1 MAQHPVYILPSTPD
15 EFNLSFYQR
24 YDPAFLFNKV
34 VALKD
39 ILDRKEEI
47 TARREQMEDLA
58 DDAGAASFEALQAEI
73 HFTEMHQFE
82 VFFMLLLADFQR
94 VPHWIYLT
102 EYPPS
107 MPRQKAE
114 QYIAKEIG
122 ALTGDRF
129 TTRQALIRHAIYS
142 TIVPTDPDLLHRWEE
157 NSDKIAA
164 IIERLAQRY
173 LRYLRSYNS
182 YKHGLR
188 VMNEHT
194 TFTIELEDQPPTVVM
209 SGRTLNYLHVQN
221 DEHGRRVVHT
231 LTQFFDPESSY
242 EYIVLM
248 YHLLRTMKN
257 VRIAVLTK
265 QVTFDYIHHF
275 LDVDLASI
283 PDLDKMVDV
292 QATPRPRPRRATQT

>member
-47 TARREQMEDLA
+47 TARRGQMEDLA

-114 QYIAKEIG
+114 QYIAKETG
-122 ALTGDRF
+122 ALTGDRSPGRPSSA
-129 TTRQALIRHAIYS
+129 TRSIALLSQPIPTSYTGGRKTVTRSPRSLSAWRSGISDICEAITPIS
-142 TIVPTDPDLLHRWEE
+142 M
-157 NSDKIAA
+157 A
-164 IIERLAQRY
+164 
-173 LRYLRSYNS
+173 
-182 YKHGLR
+182 
-188 VMNEHT
+188 
-194 TFTIELEDQPPTVVM
+194 F
-209 SGRTLNYLHVQN
+209 
-221 DEHGRRVVHT
+221 
-231 LTQFFDPESSY
+231 
-242 EYIVLM
+242 
-248 YHLLRTMKN
+248 
-257 VRIAVLTK
+257 
-265 QVTFDYIHHF
+265 
-275 LDVDLASI
+275 AS
-283 PDLDKMVDV
+283 
-292 QATPRPRPRRATQT
+292 